1 MRTNA
6 RKPRYRRPIPGD
18 IYQIADTDRRFYY
31 AAICIDGNCAFF
43 DYWSPVPLTLEEI
56 EKRQVVFIRLA
67 VSDRSIADNWTR
79 LGKIGLAG
87 ALNDPTIFRHQ
98 SVGSTIVEVI
108 DPRLPNRPAET
119 KEDFELPKAAVW
131 LAENVLP
138 VLRYRFFRSPELNER
153 IKFLIGKP
161 L

>member
-43 DYWSPVPLTLEEI
+43 DYWSPVPLTLAEI
-56 EKRQVVFIRLA
+56 EKRQVVFMRLA
-67 VSDRSIADNWTR
+67 VSDRSIADNWT
-79 LGKIGLAG
+79 
-87 ALNDPTIFRHQ
+87 ALNDPTTFRHP

-153 IKFLIGKP
+153 IKSLIGKP